1 MIIIIHTHTHI
12 YVLTFL
18 CSLLFFDPLA
28 VCDYQEDKDKRGLF
42 ASEAGTSAISS
53 PSPSDPPQTVYGNTM
68 FPTSPRDS
76 SSTASMAQLLTSLS
90 DSSTSSVKK
99 SGEGL
104 IYTTVHFHTSATS
117 SDDAAPKIRL
127 KKEEESCESLTVNHG
142 NSYG

>member
-1 MIIIIHTHTHI
+1 MSLCFTVKLFLISKHVFNTKTSTLVYFLNNDNYNTHTHTHI

-76 SSTASMAQLLTSLS
+76 SSTASMAQLLTSL
-90 DSSTSSVKK
+90 
-99 SGEGL
+99 
-104 IYTTVHFHTSATS
+104 
-117 SDDAAPKIRL
+117 
-127 KKEEESCESLTVNHG
+127 
-142 NSYG
+142 